1 MNFRTYLLQ
10 DPLVYAEKVLMYL
23 WNESGTTFFADDAES
38 VNRVARAVPAAL
50 EAIAAAKELIA
61 KLPSLR
67 MPDDTFGLYLPAEP
81 TSVTL
86 DKLLDEY
93 REFSREFN
101 RKLNEADADV
111 HE

>member
-1 MNFRTYLLQ
+1 MKFRRYLLQ
-10 DPLVYAEKVLMYL
+10 DPLIHAEQTLEAL
-23 WNESGTTFFADDAES
+23 WREAGTTYFADDTES
-38 VNRVARAVPAAL
+38 AARFARDVPAAL
-50 EAIAAAKELIA
+50 EAIAAARKLIA
-61 KLPSLR
+61 ELPSLR

-93 REFSREFN
+93 REFSRDFN